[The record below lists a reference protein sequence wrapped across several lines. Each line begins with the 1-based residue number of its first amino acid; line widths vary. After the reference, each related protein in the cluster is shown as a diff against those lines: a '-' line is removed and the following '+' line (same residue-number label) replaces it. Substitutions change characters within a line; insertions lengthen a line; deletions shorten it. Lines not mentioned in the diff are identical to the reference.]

1 MFSRS
6 ISEIWSVLGQGLGNY
21 ALENPHTRIMILRYD
36 REVESPSNESEWKSM
51 PTFEDANDVEYAVNG
66 ESLVIK
72 RSLNVL
78 VNRED
83 IAQKG
88 RIYFIIDAT

>member
-1 MFSRS
+1 
-6 ISEIWSVLGQGLGNY
+6 
-21 ALENPHTRIMILRYD
+21 MILRYD
-36 REVESPSNESEWKSM
+36 REVESPSDESECESM

-78 VNRED
+78 VKEK
-83 IAQKG
+83 ILHKKEEY
-88 RIYFIIDAT
+88 IS

>member
-6 ISEIWSVLGQGLGNY
+6 INEILSVLGQGLGNY
-21 ALENPHTRIMILRYD
+21 AIENPYNMILRYD
-36 REVESPSNESEWKSM
+36 REVESPSYESECESM

>member
-1 MFSRS
+1 
-6 ISEIWSVLGQGLGNY
+6 
-21 ALENPHTRIMILRYD
+21 
-36 REVESPSNESEWKSM
+36 M

>member
-6 ISEIWSVLGQGLGNY
+6 INEILSVLGQGLGNY
-21 ALENPHTRIMILRYD
+21 AIENPHKRIMIFRYD
-36 REVESPSNESEWKSM
+36 RQVESPSDESECESM

-78 VNRED
+78 VNKED